1 MKQWRWPKRNRRTC
15 RKILWPTIQS
25 MVKIN
30 HLFTKPKSWNHLEVN
45 FHMELTMEH
54 MINLMNQLIL
64 HLLQLKV
71 SKNINLKKDVS
82 TIQCYKCQEIRFIIQ
97 ENVQTCQPCLLK
109 KMWVILC
116 DYIFLIIFSNYMN
129 HEVNYSY

>member
-1 MKQWRWPKRNRRTC
+1 
-15 RKILWPTIQS
+15 
-25 MVKIN
+25 
-30 HLFTKPKSWNHLEVN
+30 VN